1 MRIRITTLALTAL
14 AGAVLSL
21 TPWPANAA
29 PWPGWTDG
37 QQMEFRLLLGGVNRQ
52 FQPEII
58 ATATEVC
65 GMLHTDPTPAGK
77 RAALEHLAV
86 NHYPHQ
92 LGYTLGTMVDVAC
105 PDMLD
110 VIR

>member
-1 MRIRITTLALTAL
+1 MRIRIDITALSAAALALTP
-14 AGAVLSL
+14 S
-21 TPWPANAA
+21 PANAA

-37 QQMEFRLLLGGVNRQ
+37 QQMEVRLLLGGVNRQ

-58 ATATEVC
+58 QTANEVC
-65 GMLHTDPTPAGK
+65 GILRADPTPAGK

-86 NHYPHQ
+86 DHYPHQ
-92 LGYTLGTMVDVAC
+92 LGYTLGTMVDVSC
-105 PDMLD
+105 PDMLG

>member
-1 MRIRITTLALTAL
+1 MRIRITTIAL
-14 AGAVLSL
+14 AAAALSL
-21 TPWPANAA
+21 TPWPSHAA

-58 ATATEVC
+58 ATAHEVC
-65 GMLHTDPTPAGK
+65 GILRADPTPAGK
-77 RAALEHLAV
+77 RGALEHLAV
-86 NHYPHQ
+86 DHYPHQ
-92 LGYTLGTMVDVAC
+92 LGYALGTMVDVVC
-105 PDMLD
+105 PELLG